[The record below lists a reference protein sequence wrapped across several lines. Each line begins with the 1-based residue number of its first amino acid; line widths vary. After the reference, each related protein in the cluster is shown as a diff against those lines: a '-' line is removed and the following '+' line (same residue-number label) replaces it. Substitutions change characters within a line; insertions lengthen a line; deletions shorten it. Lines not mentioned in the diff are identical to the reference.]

1 MVDADGSNVVQ
12 LTDWPGGESGSWSPD
27 GSRILINNYSRDYS
41 RRDYNR
47 DYNTDLFVVD
57 ADGSN
62 VVQLTDWPGGESGTW
77 FPDGSR
83 VLIYGNPKEEQIFD
97 GDYYSYNKDYYVV
110 DVDGSNL
117 VQLTDWPGAERVDWF
132 PDGSRMLISGL
143 ISVVESLIPGVE
155 SSGVYEVDV
164 DELDWVQLTDWPDYI
179 GSFPYFILRS
189 WSPDGSRVLVYSLV
203 GGGPI
208 EHATRDI
215 YVVGADWSDWIRLTD
230 WPGNE
235 WGSWSP
241 DGSQILI
248 HSEPGNFWDGYEE
261 ERDVFVVDVDGS
273 NMVQLTDWPG
283 YEWGS
288 WSPDGSRILIAG
300 NPDNAN
306 GDEDDVF
313 VIRAFSR

>member
-1 MVDADGSNVVQ
+1 MSAATGGRWLRGVVLGGVGAVVLAVLAGACGSDGTLAEPDTPQETVGKDRTVDTRVEEMIHLDYWHGYVLNMA
-12 LTDWPGGESGSWSPD
+12 WSPD
-27 GSRILINNYSRDYS
+27 DSRILITG
-41 RRDYNR
+41 
-47 DYNTDLFVVD
+47 NTDSDRYENWNRVE
-57 ADGSN
+57 
-62 VVQLTDWPGGESGTW
+62 DW
-77 FPDGSR
+77 
-83 VLIYGNPKEEQIFD
+83 NIFL
-97 GDYYSYNKDYYVV
+97 V

-117 VQLTDWPGAERVDWF
+117 VQLTDWPGAEQVDWF

-261 ERDVFVVDVDGS
+261 ERDVYVVDVDGS

-283 YEWGS
+283 YEWGR
-288 WSPDGSRILIAG
+288 WSPDGSLIEISG
-300 NPDNAN
+300 NPDNAD

-313 VIRAFSR
+313 VIRVFSR